1 MIFKAHGEIAP
12 HTAGLE
18 GVAVNA
24 FGLALANW
32 ANTPG
37 TVARTPRGFGLHIDD
52 FAGNGDR
59 ARPRTHL
66 RKTLRIKRDAR
77 AVANEL
83 VRFRNGGAEP
93 FPSEIKR
100 NVVLV
105 GFDNKAQTLERLDHF
120 DATRANRNIGTIN
133 QRL

>member
-1 MIFKAHGEIAP
+1 MIFKAHGEITP
-12 HTAGLE
+12 HATGLKC
-18 GVAVNA
+18 VAVNA

-37 TVARTPRGFGLHIDD
+37 TVARTPRGFGLHVDN

-66 RKTLRIKRDAR
+66 CKTLRIKRDAR

-120 DATRANRNIGTIN
+120 DAKRANRNIGTIN
-133 QRL
+133 ERL